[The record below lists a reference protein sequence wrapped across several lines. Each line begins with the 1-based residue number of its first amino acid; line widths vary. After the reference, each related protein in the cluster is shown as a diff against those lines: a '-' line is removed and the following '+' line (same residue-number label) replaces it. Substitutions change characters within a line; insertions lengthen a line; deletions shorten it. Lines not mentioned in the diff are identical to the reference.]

1 MMQTVVEPGGTA
13 TRAKLDWYSV
23 AGKTGTSHKVS
34 SDGYED
40 AKYVSSFVGI
50 SPAVNPKIVTVVVM
64 NEPPED
70 AYYGGEVA
78 APVFKG
84 IMNQA
89 LPLLDVAPDLS
100 PLVAQGG
107 RL

>member
-1 MMQTVVEPGGTA
+1 MMKTVVEPGGTA

-23 AGKTGTSHKVS
+23 AGKTGTSHKVGAS
-34 SDGYED
+34 GYE

-50 SPAVNPKIVTVVVM
+50 SPVDNPEIVTVVVI

-78 APVFKG
+78 APIFKG
-84 IMNQA
+84 IMQQA
-89 LPLLDVAPDLS
+89 LPLLDIKPDIS
-100 PLVAQGG
+100 PLLAKGVNQ
-107 RL
+107 